1 MRCACE
7 LVLSFCVLLWPR
19 CARVFAFVH
28 SFTQTRAHAP
38 HRRTQQ
44 SLGLTTSRYA
54 SEQFI
59 ELFDTDLITLP
70 PELPAWFVEQEA
82 LWKAEQEQSAAK

>member
-1 MRCACE
+1 MCLR
-7 LVLSFCVLLWPR
+7 LFTLSHTH
-19 CARVFAFVH
+19 ARA
-28 SFTQTRAHAP
+28 